1 MYIVINICV
10 KVTQGKTWGLN
21 SGFEYFV
28 ISYILYYSLSPT
40 QQSLIEE
47 HQSVDLSTSIDITDD
62 TSLTLVSISDA
73 DINNIDY
80 NSGNIA
86 TRVRAK
92 NENARKN
99 TVHKKSQHFN
109 TRNLGNTSSL
119 SLSLSESL
127 S

>member
-1 MYIVINICV
+1 M
-10 KVTQGKTWGLN
+10 
-21 SGFEYFV
+21 
-28 ISYILYYSLSPT
+28 
-40 QQSLIEE
+40 
-47 HQSVDLSTSIDITDD
+47 STSIDITDD

-73 DINNIDY
+73 DISDIDD

-92 NENARKN
+92 NEKARNN